1 METIDMD
8 MPVRLERHN
17 YDCYYRV
24 DRNDTTVTRVSTNDF
39 KQGRHLLTSYGDT
52 VYTLRLEYELC
63 YQCVSLVGAM
73 EKAKAWAL
81 VHIEQLIKK
90 GEPGLPEL
98 LQYRKD
104 HYEDLH
110 INLVDANIQLV
121 EQEIEAD
128 KYFKWVPYRINN

>member
-1 METIDMD
+1 
-8 MPVRLERHN
+8 MPVKLERHN

-24 DRNDTTVTRVSTNDF
+24 DRNDTTVTWVSTNDF
-39 KQGRHLLTSYGDT
+39 KPGRPLLAGYGDT
-52 VYTLRLEYELC
+52 VYTLRLDYELC
-63 YQCVSLVGAM
+63 YQCISLINAM

-90 GEPGLPEL
+90 GETGLPEL

-121 EQEIEAD
+121 EQEIQAD
-128 KYFKWVPYRINN
+128 KHFKWVPYRINN